1 MPTPELTKDDERDE
15 LGSRW
20 DFLAAGSRDEGS
32 LGNSKAASDQIFS
45 SLFYN
50 EYIMCIYIYIIYCI
64 YIYVRACYS
73 NHEKLCTLTH
83 AHR

>member
-50 EYIMCIYIYIIYCI
+50 EYIMCIYIYILYTV
-64 YIYVRACYS
+64 YIYMYVRVIQIMKSYV
-73 NHEKLCTLTH
+73 H
-83 AHR
+83 